1 MNILDTRESDLT
13 TLARA
18 IYESALHEEDPER
31 LEMHRLLAVYA
42 GSLFDAA
49 FNEDHILH
57 TDLGLEMV
65 LFIELK
71 LSQPVES
78 EFHRKVVL
86 NIIEQV
92 EEDIRLRSRG

>member
-1 MNILDTRESDLT
+1 MNQIDTRESDLAK
-13 TLARA
+13 LARA
-18 IYESALHEEDPER
+18 IYESAMHEQDPER

-49 FNEDHILH
+49 NNEDHILH

-86 NIIEQV
+86 NIIEQI
-92 EEDIRLRSRG
+92 EEDVRRNS